1 MDDYKH
7 AVAPAIKT
15 ELTKMFVT
23 HKALTFINKADIPP
37 DAVFFRFFMFL
48 KLKFLPDHSFERMA
62 ARLCA
67 MEATPPP
74 ADAETAYAATGDRHL
89 FLLTLNAVLARV
101 VSKADSVTSSSSC
114 DMMPLP
120 PSSNANC
127 LSPTTVA
134 CHRALQ

>member
-15 ELTKMFVT
+15 ELTKMFIT
-23 HKALTFINKADIPP
+23 HEALTFINKADIPP

-67 MEATPPP
+67 MEATHMFPVRPSI
-74 ADAETAYAATGDRHL
+74 
-89 FLLTLNAVLARV
+89 LTHYSTPRLTHELCSSVNV
-101 VSKADSVTSSSSC
+101 VSC
-114 DMMPLP
+114 
-120 PSSNANC
+120 C
-127 LSPTTVA
+127 
-134 CHRALQ
+134 